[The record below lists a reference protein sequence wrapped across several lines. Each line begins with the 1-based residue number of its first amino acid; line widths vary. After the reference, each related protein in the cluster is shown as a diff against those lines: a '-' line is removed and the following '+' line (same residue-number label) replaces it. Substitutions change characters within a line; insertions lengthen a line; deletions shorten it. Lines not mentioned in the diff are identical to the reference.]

1 MVIAVFVIMLLF
13 PALAADSIGIAGM
26 LVFWAI
32 LFAGA
37 YIIKLMS

>member
-1 MVIAVFVIMLLF
+1 MFIAVFVMMLLL

-26 LVFWAI
+26 LIFWAL

-37 YIIKLMS
+37 YIAKLMS